1 MSEEGNSLLTT
12 AGIGGAV
19 VCCAALE
26 VLGGVALLSGV
37 AAMIGVSTSI
47 AYLTAVGLG
56 GLLTVAGL
64 LLYRNLS
71 PTHA

>member
-1 MSEEGNSLLTT
+1 MSEDRSSLLTT

-26 VLGGVALLSGV
+26 VLGGAALLGGI
-37 AAMIGVSTSI
+37 AAVIGISTSI

-56 GLLTVAGL
+56 GLVAVAGL
-64 LLYRNLS
+64 LVYRNLPS
-71 PTHA
+71 NHA